1 MLALTVGCLLLQLDA
16 CSYSWMPRQLRLPR
30 LSYLGY
36 CPQPT
41 TLGTF
46 GSLWFPLGCPW
57 APFWPSFGVPLIV
70 LGHLWDPFGA
80 PWAALGRLLE
90 IGRNFPSKCSPF
102 AMPAHKNKPPG
113 IHILVIL
120 VIQVPR
126 VPRKW
131 CHEVLLGAPLPHAP
145 GVRMT

>member
-1 MLALTVGCLLLQLDA
+1 MHLTHARVNIQHVIYNNITAAWAVDREFVYIVLALLD
-16 CSYSWMPRQLRLPR
+16 LP
-30 LSYLGY
+30 LAPFGVPL
-36 CPQPT
+36 
-41 TLGTF
+41 
-46 GSLWFPLGCPW
+46 GSL
-57 APFWPSFGVPLIV
+57 WPSFGIPLAV

-90 IGRNFPSKCSPF
+90 IGRHFPSKCSPF

-113 IHILVIL
+113 IHIPVIL
-120 VIQVPR
+120 